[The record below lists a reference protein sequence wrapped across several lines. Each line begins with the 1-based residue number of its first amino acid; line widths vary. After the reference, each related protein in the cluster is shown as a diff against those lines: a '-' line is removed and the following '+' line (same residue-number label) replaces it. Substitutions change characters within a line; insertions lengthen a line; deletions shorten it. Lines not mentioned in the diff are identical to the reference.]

1 MRFNTAEVRKN
12 TEQIKSE
19 IRELSI
25 EASITTYDEFLRS
38 LTNGITL
45 SYDEFKKKVKLDTSK
60 LETSITKTLDDQVKK
75 NVEAFS
81 KQMEAHGKTKSG
93 TILEPSV
100 NIDQQ
105 LGDYIEA
112 IRRDAYNKYLSMIN
126 TMVEATYDL

>member
-12 TEQIKSE
+12 TEQIKNE
-19 IRELSI
+19 VRELSI

-93 TILEPSV
+93 TILVPSV

-105 LGDYIEA
+105 LKDYIEA

>member
-12 TEQIKSE
+12 TEQIKNE
-19 IRELSI
+19 VRELSI

-75 NVEAFS
+75 NVEAFA
-81 KQMEAHGKTKSG
+81 KQMEAHGKTQSG

-100 NIDQQ
+100 NIDPQ
-105 LGDYIEA
+105 LKDYIEA

>member
-12 TEQIKSE
+12 TEQIKNE
-19 IRELSI
+19 VRELSI
-25 EASITTYDEFLRS
+25 EASITTYDEFLKS
-38 LTNGITL
+38 LSNGITL
-45 SYDEFKKKVKLDTSK
+45 SYDEFKKKVRLDTSK
-60 LETSITKTLDDQVKK
+60 LETSVTKTLDDQVKK
-75 NVEAFS
+75 NVKAFT

>member
-12 TEQIKSE
+12 TEQIKNE

-60 LETSITKTLDDQVKK
+60 LETSVTKTLDDQVKK
-75 NVEAFS
+75 NVKAFT

>member
-19 IRELSI
+19 VRELSI

-93 TILEPSV
+93 TISEPSV